1 MGIRGLG
8 GFIRS
13 RLPQARKALAWSDHK
28 GETWGIDCSCL
39 LFRARASN
47 LSPLTVMAHLLVR
60 MRTAGIEAIIIFDGK
75 APAAKNEVLDQRRAV
90 RVTAHKEMA
99 DIRESLVTATV
110 TEAATMERRMA
121 ALQKKAPVVT
131 SGDKDGLKKFLYAA
145 GVRFITAAEE
155 ADDVLAFLCRD
166 KTIQAVVS
174 TDMDM
179 LARGVPTLVVPETN
193 DASVLT
199 QILLGDVLAGLGL
212 RYSQFVD
219 ACMLM
224 GSDYSAPGWR
234 SIDPRS
240 AFEAARRG
248 LDWSMV
254 DASGSVCRTMEEGVA
269 RLMGASVT
277 WDTIVSEKQR
287 TKWSLGPPPKEPAAL
302 EEAVR
307 ANEWP
312 VQWLSVL
319 SS

>member
-1 MGIRGLG
+1 
-8 GFIRS
+8 
-13 RLPQARKALAWSDHK
+13 
-28 GETWGIDCSCL
+28 
-39 LFRARASN
+39 
-47 LSPLTVMAHLLVR
+47 MAHLLVR
-60 MRTAGIEAIIIFDGK
+60 MQTVGIRALVIFDGK

-90 RVTAHKEMA
+90 RMTAHKEMA

-121 ALQKKAPVVT
+121 VLQKKAPVVT
-131 SGDKDGLKKFLYAA
+131 SGDKDSLKKFLYAA
-145 GVRFITAAEE
+145 GVQFITAAEE

-174 TDMDM
+174 SDMDM
-179 LARGVPTLVVPETN
+179 LARGVPNLIVPETN

-224 GSDYSAPGWR
+224 GSDYSAPSWK
-234 SIDPRS
+234 SMDPRS

-254 DASGSVCRTMEEGVA
+254 DASGTVCRTMEEGVS
-269 RLMGASVT
+269 RLMGSSVT

-287 TKWSLGPPPKEPAAL
+287 VKWALGAPPKEPAAL
-302 EEAVR
+302 EEAVK

-312 VQWLSVL
+312 AQWLSIL
-319 SS
+319 TT